1 MPNGV
6 QKGLLKTGMAGKA
19 KALVKGKGTSLPDT
33 LVPML
38 PFPVTAQLV
47 NDTNST
53 CFEAIYSA
61 GDVVKNDA
69 RHFKA
74 KQ

>member
-1 MPNGV
+1 MPNGA
-6 QKGLLKTGMAGKA
+6 QGATENRHGREGQGPGERQGDELARYAGA
-19 KALVKGKGTSLPDT
+19 DVL
-33 LVPML
+33 
-38 PFPVTAQLV
+38 FPVTAQLV

-69 RHFKA
+69 RQFKA
-74 KQ
+74 KH